1 MKEVSTAIVLE
12 IINRSGKLE
21 VTQKQLDVSLVELGM
36 DSITFIQIV
45 VALEE
50 AFDCE
55 IPDEKLLIT
64 EMDTA
69 QKMLDVLQ
77 SIYDNQGEQY
87 IVFPSF
93 LLKERIYD

>member
-1 MKEVSTAIVLE
+1 MKEVSKEIVLE
-12 IINRSGKLE
+12 IINHSENVEISQEQLE
-21 VTQKQLDVSLVELGM
+21 DSLPELGM

-50 AFDCE
+50 EFECE

-64 EMDTA
+64 EMDTV

-77 SIYDNQGEQY
+77 SIYDNQGE
-87 IVFPSF
+87 
-93 LLKERIYD
+93 

>member
-12 IINRSGKLE
+12 IINRSENMEVSQEQLE
-21 VTQKQLDVSLVELGM
+21 DNLPELGM

-50 AFDCE
+50 AFECE

-64 EMDTA
+64 EMDTV
-69 QKMLDVLQ
+69 QKMVDVLQ
-77 SIYDNQGEQY
+77 SVYDNQ
-87 IVFPSF
+87 
-93 LLKERIYD
+93 DA

>member
-1 MKEVSTAIVLE
+1 MKEVSKEIVLE
-12 IINRSGKLE
+12 IINRSENVEISQEQLE
-21 VTQKQLDVSLVELGM
+21 DSLPELGM

-50 AFDCE
+50 EFECE

-64 EMDTA
+64 EMDTV

-77 SIYDNQGEQY
+77 
-87 IVFPSF
+87 
-93 LLKERIYD
+93 

>member
-12 IINRSGKLE
+12 VINRSENMEISQEQLE
-21 VTQKQLDVSLVELGM
+21 DSLPELGM

-50 AFDCE
+50 EFECE
-55 IPDEKLLIT
+55 IPDEKLLVT
-64 EMDTA
+64 EMDTV

-77 SIYDNQGEQY
+77 SIYANQG
-87 IVFPSF
+87 
-93 LLKERIYD
+93 K

>member
-1 MKEVSTAIVLE
+1 MKEVSTAFVLD
-12 IINRSGKLE
+12 IINRSDKIE
-21 VTQKQLDVSLVELGM
+21 VSQEQLKDSLPELGM

-50 AFDCE
+50 EFECE

-64 EMDTA
+64 EMDTG

-77 SIYDNQGEQY
+77 SIYANQG
-87 IVFPSF
+87 
-93 LLKERIYD
+93 K

>member
-12 IINRSGKLE
+12 IINRSGNLE
-21 VTQKQLDVSLVELGM
+21 VSQEQIEDSLPELGM
-36 DSITFIQIV
+36 GSITFLQIV

-50 AFDCE
+50 EFGCE

-64 EMDTA
+64 EMDTV

-77 SIYDNQGEQY
+77 SIYDNRGE
-87 IVFPSF
+87 
-93 LLKERIYD
+93 

>member
-1 MKEVSTAIVLE
+1 MKEVSTAFVLD
-12 IINRSGKLE
+12 IINRSDKIE
-21 VTQKQLDVSLVELGM
+21 VSQEQLKDSLPELGM

-50 AFDCE
+50 EFECE

-64 EMDTA
+64 EMDTV

-77 SIYDNQGEQY
+77 SIYAN
-87 IVFPSF
+87 ST
-93 LLKERIYD
+93 

>member
-12 IINRSGKLE
+12 IINRSENMEVSQEQLE
-21 VTQKQLDVSLVELGM
+21 DSLPELGM

-50 AFDCE
+50 AFECE

-64 EMDTA
+64 EMDTV
-69 QKMLDVLQ
+69 QKMVDVLQ
-77 SIYDNQGEQY
+77 SVYDNQ
-87 IVFPSF
+87 
-93 LLKERIYD
+93 DA

>member
-1 MKEVSTAIVLE
+1 MKEVSTAFVLD
-12 IINRSGKLE
+12 IINRSDKIE
-21 VTQKQLDVSLVELGM
+21 VSQEQLKDSLPELGM

-50 AFDCE
+50 EFECE

-64 EMDTA
+64 EMDTV

-77 SIYDNQGEQY
+77 SIYANQDN
-87 IVFPSF
+87 ST
-93 LLKERIYD
+93 

>member
-1 MKEVSTAIVLE
+1 MKEVSKEIVLE
-12 IINRSGKLE
+12 IINRSENVEISQEQLE
-21 VTQKQLDVSLVELGM
+21 DSLPELGM

-50 AFDCE
+50 EFECE

-64 EMDTA
+64 EMDTV

-77 SIYDNQGEQY
+77 SIYDNQGE
-87 IVFPSF
+87 
-93 LLKERIYD
+93 

>member
-12 IINRSGKLE
+12 IINRSENME
-21 VTQKQLDVSLVELGM
+21 VSQEQIEDSLPELGM

-50 AFDCE
+50 EFGCE

-64 EMDTA
+64 EMDTV
-69 QKMLDVLQ
+69 QKMLDILQ
-77 SIYDNQGEQY
+77 SIYDNRGE
-87 IVFPSF
+87 
-93 LLKERIYD
+93 

>member
-12 IINRSGKLE
+12 IINRSENMEVSQEQLE
-21 VTQKQLDVSLVELGM
+21 DNLPALGM

-50 AFDCE
+50 AFECE

-64 EMDTA
+64 EMDTV
-69 QKMLDVLQ
+69 QKMVDVLQ
-77 SIYDNQGEQY
+77 SVYDNQ
-87 IVFPSF
+87 
-93 LLKERIYD
+93 DA

>member
-1 MKEVSTAIVLE
+1 MKEVSTTFVLD
-12 IINRSGKLE
+12 IINRSDKIE
-21 VTQKQLDVSLVELGM
+21 VSQEQLKDSLPELGM

-50 AFDCE
+50 EFECE

-64 EMDTA
+64 EMDTV

-77 SIYDNQGEQY
+77 SIYANQG
-87 IVFPSF
+87 
-93 LLKERIYD
+93 K